1 MAQATGKATE
11 IQLVPLAELGDGQA
25 AYIRNTCIE
34 IALAI
39 VSKELKKA
47 PKDLIVRDIQ
57 PSVDLGYSVASWNE
71 VTGASTGT
79 YETMTSG
86 TMADMRFVA
95 LFGVKDDSPETNVS
109 KVKVNLGGS
118 DKAVWQLEALYSANG
133 GARVGLAP
141 TPVLI
146 PQNKPYTIS
155 RYVLNANSPAH
166 IALKGFVIEPRG
178 RTISP

>member
-1 MAQATGKATE
+1 MAQATE
-11 IQLVPLAELGDGQA
+11 IQLVPLAELGDGQS
-25 AYIRNTCIE
+25 AYIRNKCIE
-34 IALAI
+34 IAIAK
-39 VSKELKKA
+39 VSQELKMA
-47 PKDLIVRDIQ
+47 PEKLIVRDIQ

-71 VTGASTGT
+71 VTGTTANA

-86 TMADMRFVA
+86 TMADMRFTA
-95 LFGVKDDSPETNVS
+95 LYGVKDDSPEVNVS
-109 KVKVNLGGS
+109 KVKVNIGGS
-118 DKAVWQLEALYSANG
+118 DKVVWQIEGLYSLNG

-155 RYVLNANSPAH
+155 RYVLNASSAAH
-166 IALKGFVIEPRG
+166 IALKGFVVEPRG